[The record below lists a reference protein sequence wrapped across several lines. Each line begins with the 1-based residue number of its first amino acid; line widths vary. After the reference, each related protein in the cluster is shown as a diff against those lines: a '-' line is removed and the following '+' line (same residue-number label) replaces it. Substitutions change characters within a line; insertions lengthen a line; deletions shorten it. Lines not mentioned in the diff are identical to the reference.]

1 MYRHSGGLSIGAKN
15 NAFLR
20 PLPAHEEQS
29 ASESEAETI
38 AELERKR
45 RQLDE
50 EVAQFKTQ
58 KDKEFRDFEHD
69 LRRKRK
75 RKRSPVNGDSHSH
88 NARTTST
95 DSSVLTL
102 LGSGSKPQA
111 NGHAHKQNQH
121 HTFGPKLSRPTLSV
135 EKLTILGTTVPPA
148 TAENPPSVLVRSLT
162 GAKTPQST
170 HSEKAAVLSSIG
182 STPSSVKQEPPSTP
196 IARDHNDPF
205 AGVFT
210 PSYLPLLD
218 SRSSSTNSVQQTQKP
233 TSQVSSAP
241 AAQTSQHGCDSSS
254 LPSGHISPRITSPA
268 KRYNTMPAIP
278 STSLPSALR
287 AVSAESSSTKKRK
300 HVTFRLADSAV
311 VEPSSS
317 YEEMSSPDLSLER
330 NTATG
335 KAKANISATNG
346 VGGGIDAVLSSDNYR
361 SWGQGKMSPI
371 VETAN
376 TIGLVGDDE
385 DEDDEDE
392 APLTMRSIN
401 RSKHDKYS
409 TLDLNTGTGFSFE
422 EAPDGGSGVGFF
434 ELEEEL
440 QSPAMSPRR
449 SPNRNRFGYFD
460 DWGAE
465 PDEEDHDKD
474 KDIDRDTEML
484 DSTVVETKTTEE
496 DLAAEMEKG
505 DGDDTLNDDDENMEK
520 DTGTTYTGLGIATA
534 AARKGNGESSSGS
547 TFASGS
553 VPIDIVVRPSS
564 SWVGSLGAGSMGKES
579 DYVP

>member
-15 NAFLR
+15 NAFLL
-20 PLPAHEEQS
+20 PAPAHEEQN

-38 AELERKR
+38 AELDRKR

-50 EVAQFKTQ
+50 EIAQFKTQ
-58 KDKEFRDFEHD
+58 KDKEFRDFEQD

-75 RKRSPVNGDSHSH
+75 RKRSPANGDSHSH
-88 NARTTST
+88 SARTAST
-95 DSSVLTL
+95 DSSVLSL
-102 LGSGSKPQA
+102 LGCGGRPQS
-111 NGHAHKQNQH
+111 NGHAHKQNHQH
-121 HTFGPKLSRPTLSV
+121 ALGPKLSRPTLSV
-135 EKLTILGTTVPPA
+135 EKLTIIGTTVPPA

-162 GAKTPQST
+162 GATTPHST
-170 HSEKAAVLSSIG
+170 HSEKAPVLSSIG
-182 STPSSVKQEPPSTP
+182 NAPGSIKQDPPSTP

-233 TSQVSSAP
+233 SPQALSAP
-241 AAQTSQHGCDSSS
+241 DAQTTKHGCDSSS

-268 KRYNTMPAIP
+268 KRYNTVPAIP

-287 AVSAESSSTKKRK
+287 TASAESSSTKKRK

-330 NTATG
+330 NSTTG
-335 KAKANISATNG
+335 KVKANSNVTNG
-346 VGGGIDAVLSSDNYR
+346 VGSGIDAILSTENYR
-361 SWGQGKMSPI
+361 SWGQGEASPI
-371 VETAN
+371 VENAN
-376 TIGLVGDDE
+376 TTGLVGDDE

-392 APLTMRSIN
+392 APLTMRSMN
-401 RSKHDKYS
+401 RGKHDKFS
-409 TLDLNTGTGFSFE
+409 TPDLNTGTGFSFE

-449 SPNRNRFGYFD
+449 SPNRNHFGYFD
-460 DWGAE
+460 DWGAV
-465 PDEEDHDKD
+465 PDEEDQDKD
-474 KDIDRDTEML
+474 QHNDMEMT
-484 DSTVVETKTTEE
+484 DSTGPETKTTEE
-496 DLAAEMEKG
+496 DLAAEMEMG
-505 DGDDTLNDDDENMEK
+505 DGDDTLNDDEDVEK
-520 DTGTTYTGLGIATA
+520 DTGTTYTGLGIAA
-534 AARKGNGESSSGS
+534 AGARKGNGEGSSSS

>member
-15 NAFLR
+15 NAFLL
-20 PLPAHEEQS
+20 PAPAHEEQN

-38 AELERKR
+38 AELDRKR

-50 EVAQFKTQ
+50 EIAQFKTQ
-58 KDKEFRDFEHD
+58 KDKEFRDFEQD

-75 RKRSPVNGDSHSH
+75 RKRSPANGDSHSH
-88 NARTTST
+88 SARTAST
-95 DSSVLTL
+95 DSSVLSL
-102 LGSGSKPQA
+102 LGCGGRPQS
-111 NGHAHKQNQH
+111 NGHAHKQNHQH
-121 HTFGPKLSRPTLSV
+121 ALGPKLSRPTLSV
-135 EKLTILGTTVPPA
+135 EKLTIIGTTVPPA

-162 GAKTPQST
+162 GATTPHST
-170 HSEKAAVLSSIG
+170 HSEKLPTSSSIG
-182 STPSSVKQEPPSTP
+182 NTQSSVKQEPPSTP

-218 SRSSSTNSVQQTQKP
+218 SRSSSTNSVQQTQKSNVQAP
-233 TSQVSSAP
+233 SAP
-241 AAQTSQHGCDSSS
+241 AAQTSQYGCDSSS
-254 LPSGHISPRITSPA
+254 LPAGHISPQMTSPA
-268 KRYNTMPAIP
+268 KRCDTVPAAP

-287 AVSAESSSTKKRK
+287 AVSADSSGTKKRK

-317 YEEMSSPDLSLER
+317 YEEMNSPDLSLEHR
-330 NTATG
+330 ATSG
-335 KAKANISATNG
+335 KARANANANG
-346 VGGGIDAVLSSDNYR
+346 NLNGIGTGIDAVLSIETPR
-361 SWGQGKMSPI
+361 SWNQG
-371 VETAN
+371 ETSHVLGNAS
-376 TIGLVGDDE
+376 TTALVGDNEE
-385 DEDDEDE
+385 DYDDDE

-401 RSKHDKYS
+401 RNKHDKIS
-409 TLDLNTGTGFSFE
+409 GPDLDTEAGFSFE

-460 DWGAE
+460 DWGAL
-465 PDEEDHDKD
+465 PDDDDQDKD
-474 KDIDRDTEML
+474 KDKDTDMM
-484 DSTVVETKTTEE
+484 DSILVEAKTTEE
-496 DLAAEMEKG
+496 GLAAEMEIG
-505 DGDDTLNDDDENMEK
+505 DENVGEDMET

-534 AARKGNGESSSGS
+534 SRKSNGESSS

-553 VPIDIVVRPSS
+553 VPIDIVVRPTS